1 MTNFYKLTEE
11 IKQFILEK
19 KRASPKLS
27 CRQLAPLIK
36 EHFGVNLS
44 KSLINN
50 VIKEGNLSSPRGR
63 TRTRQVEIAQKEPE
77 FKLGKTPGLIV
88 NGGCFFLKA
97 ADLRVAL
104 TSSLA
109 TSLSI
114 YLPRLAN
121 LNLTEIIEA
130 LVYSPLF
137 KQKNYLW
144 QFLGKGIS
152 EETLEAYLHELAQV
166 PLDELNKALKR
177 AGINR
182 NINKYNELHKQCLV
196 SLNAYVQTNF
206 FPSVYQI
213 LDLVTMQERFYSLS
227 AQTESKPGV
236 LKIQL
241 FYPPSF
247 PWSNDIVWQEDVA
260 YAAQKVN
267 VAKIFTLQKAQLWIS
282 PFPQIQDEKT
292 VSFL

>member
-1 MTNFYKLTEE
+1 MTNSYKLTKE

-19 KRASPKLS
+19 KRTNLKLS
-27 CRQLAPLIK
+27 CRQLTPLIK
-36 EHFGVNLS
+36 EHFGLNLS

-63 TRTRQVEIAQKEPE
+63 ARTRQVEIAQKQPE
-77 FKLGKTPGLIV
+77 FQLVKGPEFML

-104 TSSLA
+104 ISSLA
-109 TSLSI
+109 TGLSI

-121 LNLTEIIEA
+121 LNLGEIIEA
-130 LVYSPLF
+130 LVYLPLF
-137 KQKNYLW
+137 QQKKDLW

-152 EETLEAYLHELAQV
+152 EEALEAYLYELTQV
-166 PLDELNKALKR
+166 PVAELNKALKR

-196 SLNAYVQTNF
+196 SLNAYVQANF
-206 FPSVYQI
+206 FPNVYQI

-227 AQTESKPGV
+227 AQAESKPGV

-267 VAKIFTLQKAQLWIS
+267 AAKIFTLQKTQLWIS